1 MHDVSDS
8 ASSVRDRKRSLTTRE
23 LIRAARLLT
32 AEHGLPGFTVQE
44 LCDAAAVSRRTFFN
58 YFASKEDAVL
68 GLPLER
74 ADVEAVATFLRG
86 GAPDSSDISPTL
98 LRDLATLNEIRW
110 RAMDVLPETISD
122 LMAAVERE
130 PRLLSRMLDHAIGE
144 EELDTRLIE
153 QRENLPAGDPRA
165 RVAASIL
172 ASISRISAR
181 QFFEPGNTDSFHDIF
196 EAHVTASRELFAT
209 QNPLI
214 GWT

>member
-1 MHDVSDS
+1 MHDMPNSADS
-8 ASSVRDRKRSLTTRE
+8 ARDRKRSLTTRE
-23 LIRAARLLT
+23 LIRAARVLT
-32 AEHGLPGFTVQE
+32 AEQGLAGFTVQE

-74 ADVEAVATFLRG
+74 ADVDAVEEFLG
-86 GAPDSSDISPTL
+86 GRDPESSGISPSL
-98 LRDLATLNEIRW
+98 LLDLATLNEIRW
-110 RAMDVLPETISD
+110 RAMDVMPDTVAD

-130 PRLLSRMLDHAIGE
+130 PRLLSRMLDHAISE
-144 EELDTRLIE
+144 EQLDTRLIE
-153 QRENLPAGDPRA
+153 QRENLPAGDLRA

-181 QFFEPGNTDSFHDIF
+181 QFFEPGNTESFHDIF
-196 EAHVTASRELFAT
+196 EAHVAASRELFAT

-214 GWT
+214 GLT